1 MFIPRLNNTKLNIFQ
16 GGTATITV
24 KNIPDGVRA
33 MYYVY
38 DYSQQCGTGS
48 MSFKDTEGQATIYG
62 PNGSGWFFSFD

>member
-1 MFIPRLNNTKLNIFQ
+1 
-16 GGTATITV
+16 
-24 KNIPDGVRA
+24 

-62 PNGSGWFFSFD
+62 PNGSGWFYFDFS